1 VKTPRSVK
9 PLDEIQQ
16 TYVDFGH
23 LLNHMVCVQA
33 EIIRYPKLE
42 CEYTGPCP
50 SVKHASMYLS
60 YTAARGEKDKHV
72 TSELDVRLRVKRIRN
87 VKER

>member
-1 VKTPRSVK
+1 
-9 PLDEIQQ
+9 
-16 TYVDFGH
+16 
-23 LLNHMVCVQA
+23 MVCVQA
-33 EIIRYPKLE
+33 EIIRYPILE

-72 TSELDVRLRVKRIRN
+72 TSELDVRLRVKWIRN